1 MSTVS
6 STILLYHS
14 TQADHIPCPRASRIP
29 LRPLQ
34 TTRRPS
40 PSCTAPLSLSLSSPS
55 SSSQSSCFCV
65 VSLSETM
72 PRGPSLNLCAP
83 SEYKSS
89 CTRVQRGS
97 RSSHPRERSPELPNG
112 LFNWIGKFNKIP
124 DSYVLNHHS
133 LDGFL
138 LLRYLKIASA
148 ICLVGCFITMP
159 ILLPI
164 NITGGGPNKELNLL
178 AFGNVV
184 DKNRYYAHAF
194 VTWIFCSTCSA
205 MSVLTQAHLLITRYP

>member
-1 MSTVS
+1 M
-6 STILLYHS
+6 H
-14 TQADHIPCPRASRIP
+14 
-29 LRPLQ
+29 
-34 TTRRPS
+34 
-40 PSCTAPLSLSLSSPS
+40 
-55 SSSQSSCFCV
+55 
-65 VSLSETM
+65 
-72 PRGPSLNLCAP
+72 RGPSLALCAP
-83 SEYKSS
+83 SESKSL
-89 CTRVQRGS
+89 CFKVQGS
-97 RSSHPRERSPELPNG
+97 SQSPHSRERSPELPNG

-133 LDGFL
+133 LDAFL

-148 ICLVGCFITMP
+148 ICLIGCFITMP

-194 VTWIFCSTCSA
+194 VTWIFCSTCFVIC
-205 MSVLTQAHLLITRYP
+205 VLTEAHPLTPQSP